1 MENKINGSY
10 LKYLRESNNVT
21 QEELGKILKLSKQSY
36 SRKEINGTFNA
47 QELNFIRL
55 YLDLDSKEYL
65 RIFET
70 KSLEKF
76 KSDNL
81 LK

>member
-1 MENKINGSY
+1 
-10 LKYLRESNNVT
+10 
-21 QEELGKILKLSKQSY
+21 LKLSKQSY